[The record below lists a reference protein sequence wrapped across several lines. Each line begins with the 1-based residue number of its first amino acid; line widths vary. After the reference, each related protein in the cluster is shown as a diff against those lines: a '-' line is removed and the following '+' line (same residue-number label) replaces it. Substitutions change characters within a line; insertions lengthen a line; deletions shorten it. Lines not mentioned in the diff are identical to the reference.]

1 MAQTATSSLPALL
14 NSLAQSLSSSF
25 EATPKLST
33 LGTPN
38 NGISLLDVKNE
49 LLLSYLQNLVFLILL
64 KTRAAKSGAS
74 RTGQRPIV
82 ELNEAVVKKLVELRL
97 YLEKGVRPLE
107 DKLRYQIE
115 KVLRAVDDA
124 KRQEKAEA
132 AAGAATAKGSKRSEA
147 DSDAASGSDDDSWD
161 GDGDDDDDDD
171 SAEAPGPKIADLQYR
186 PNPAA
191 FVRPPGADDGDD
203 GPGSRGKAGGKDG
216 IYRPPKIAPT
226 SMPTAERRDRAADRR
241 GKQLRSAT
249 MDEFVNDE
257 LSVAPVA
264 QPSIGTNIAGR
275 GRHVKTVAERRDEAE
290 RQAYEETHFVR
301 LQEGKKERARKEKL
315 AGGGGRMNF
324 GGEEWRGLGEGVD
337 RINRLVRGK
346 DGGGSGGRTK
356 ALLDKSRKRALETT
370 DGPRGSGAAS
380 VDIGDRYQ
388 KRLKV
393 QELGRTSRGKKR

>member
-1 MAQTATSSLPALL
+1 MTQTVASSLPALL
-14 NSLAQSLSSSF
+14 NSLTQSLTSSF

-33 LGTPN
+33 LGTT

-64 KTRAAKSGAS
+64 KTRTAKSSSAS
-74 RTGQRPIV
+74 RTGQRPV
-82 ELNEAVVKKLVELRL
+82 TELNDAVVKKLVELRL

-124 KRQEKAEA
+124 ERQEKAEA
-132 AAGAATAKGSKRSEA
+132 AAGAATVKGGKRSEA
-147 DSDAASGSDDDSWD
+147 DSNSTSGSDDDNS
-161 GDGDDDDDDD
+161 GDDDDDDD
-171 SAEAPGPKIADLQYR
+171 ADEAPGPKIADLQYR

-191 FVRPPGADDGDD
+191 FVRPPGADDDNSS
-203 GPGSRGKAGGKDG
+203 GSGKRSSKDG

-241 GKQLRSAT
+241 GGKQLRSAT

-257 LSVAPVA
+257 LSAAPVA

-275 GRHVKTVAERRDEAE
+275 GRHVKTAAERRDEAE

-315 AGGGGRMNF
+315 AAAAGRMNF

-337 RINRLVRGK
+337 RINRLVKSK
-346 DGGGSGGRTK
+346 DGTGGSGGRTK

-370 DGPRGSGAAS
+370 DGPRGSGVAS
-380 VDIGDRYQ
+380 VDIGERYQ

>member
-1 MAQTATSSLPALL
+1 MAQTATSSLPALF
-14 NSLAQSLSSSF
+14 NSLTQSLSSSF

-49 LLLSYLQNLVFLILL
+49 LLLSYLQNVVFLILL
-64 KTRAAKSGAS
+64 KTRTAKGGTSG
-74 RTGQRPIV
+74 TGQRSAT
-82 ELNEAVVKKLVELRL
+82 ELNDAVVKKLVELRL

-115 KVLRAVDDA
+115 KVLRAVDDVE
-124 KRQEKAEA
+124 RQEKAEA
-132 AAGAATAKGSKRSEA
+132 AAGAAAAKGGKRSEA
-147 DSDAASGSDDDSWD
+147 DSDSASGSDDDSSD
-161 GDGDDDDDDD
+161 DEDGDDDN
-171 SAEAPGPKIADLQYR
+171 SGEAPGPKIADLQYR

-203 GPGSRGKAGGKDG
+203 DPGSAARGKTGGKDG

-226 SMPTAERRDRAADRR
+226 SMPTGERRDRAADRR

-275 GRHVKTVAERRDEAE
+275 GRHVKTAAERRDEAE

-315 AGGGGRMNF
+315 AAGGRMNF

-346 DGGGSGGRTK
+346 DGGGGGGGTK

-370 DGPRGSGAAS
+370 DGPRGSGVAS
-380 VDIGDRYQ
+380 VDIGERYQ